1 MKRKTFPV
9 ILAAALLL
17 SGCGATVDLNTPKS
31 AELKQEYS
39 YYQNSVDKIRT
50 EMKVT
55 PEEADDIFIVLTD
68 CGVDSEIN
76 YVIQKPSTDNCFSV
90 WSSGSEYVTTLSGTA
105 VESVSLNGSVLYPA
119 SIADT
124 ETPPQEVSPEPTDKV
139 VKKELKQSIEYYNN
153 TVCTTIPLYAKKED
167 KEKVTELL
175 VEAIETLDTDVDKY
189 LQYMNDENL
198 SENVR
203 NACQNLKTAFYGVS
217 ETALKPMLEIMN
229 GNTEIEAPD
238 YGSIVIDAQTM
249 YVDKV
254 QELID

>member
-1 MKRKTFPV
+1 
-9 ILAAALLL
+9 
-17 SGCGATVDLNTPKS
+17 
-31 AELKQEYS
+31 
-39 YYQNSVDKIRT
+39 
-50 EMKVT
+50 
-55 PEEADDIFIVLTD
+55 
-68 CGVDSEIN
+68 
-76 YVIQKPSTDNCFSV
+76 
-90 WSSGSEYVTTLSGTA
+90 
-105 VESVSLNGSVLYPA
+105 
-119 SIADT
+119 
-124 ETPPQEVSPEPTDKV
+124 
-139 VKKELKQSIEYYNN
+139 ELKQSIEYYNN

-175 VEAIETLDTDVDKY
+175 TEAIETLDTDVDKY

-238 YGSIVIDAQTM
+238 YGNIVIDAQTM
-249 YVDKV
+249 YVDKA